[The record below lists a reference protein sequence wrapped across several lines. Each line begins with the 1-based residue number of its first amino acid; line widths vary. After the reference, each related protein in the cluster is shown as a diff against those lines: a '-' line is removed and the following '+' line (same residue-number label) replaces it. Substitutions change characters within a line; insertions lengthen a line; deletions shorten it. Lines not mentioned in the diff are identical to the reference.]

1 MFKLRVV
8 TQFIRR
14 FIVSVIVM
22 SIINIFIIGFFVFSQ
37 ANQTNVIDTVN
48 NLVKQLDISSNSA
61 KLSNFGKKLAN
72 SKEVWI
78 MILDSDSGEEIYE
91 YKKPSEV
98 PTQYNLA
105 DVAKFTRYYLNDYP
119 VFVQIVNNKI
129 LVFGFSKDRVFRLL

>member
-1 MFKLRVV
+1 MF
-8 TQFIRR
+8 
-14 FIVSVIVM
+14 
-22 SIINIFIIGFFVFSQ
+22 FSQ
-37 ANQTNVIDTVN
+37 ANQTNVMDTVN

-98 PTQYNLA
+98 PTQ
-105 DVAKFTRYYLNDYP
+105 
-119 VFVQIVNNKI
+119 
-129 LVFGFSKDRVFRLL
+129 